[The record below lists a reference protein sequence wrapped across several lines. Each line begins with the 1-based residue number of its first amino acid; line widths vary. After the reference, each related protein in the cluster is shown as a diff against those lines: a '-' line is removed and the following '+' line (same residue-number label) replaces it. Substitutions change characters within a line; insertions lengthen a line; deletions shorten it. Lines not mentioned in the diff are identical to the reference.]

1 MTKKKV
7 KLEYITNDTSRKS
20 TFKKRKKGFL
30 KKIDELKTLCDIDTC
45 AIIYSPYDS
54 QPEVFPSPMG
64 AQRVITK
71 FKRMPQM
78 EQCKKMVNQ
87 EGFIK
92 QRISKINDQVKKLI
106 KDNREKEMT
115 RVMFQSMT
123 GMGLHGLNMLDFN
136 DLNWLISQN
145 LKDIQKRMENLNK
158 EACRGSKQL
167 QLVNPT
173 MVATPVSV
181 PVPIPVSAL
190 TPVPAPAST
199 LMPTQVDL
207 AMIMNTHWENQAQM
221 DDRGMERQS
230 IYEMNMDAM
239 TQRQPWFND
248 VVNQQENVGFDGEDL
263 IMPFEDQNFNA
274 IWSNP
279 FFP

>member
-1 MTKKKV
+1 MTRKKV
-7 KLEYITNDTSRKS
+7 KLEYITNDTARKS

-64 AQRVITK
+64 AQRVITN

-115 RVMFQSMT
+115 RVMFQSMI

-158 EACRGSKQL
+158 EAHQGSRQL

-173 MVATPVSV
+173 MVATPVHIPV
-181 PVPIPVSAL
+181 PVPAL
-190 TPVPAPAST
+190 IPVPAPTPTS
-199 LMPTQVDL
+199 MPVQIDL
-207 AMIMNTHWENQAQM
+207 AMLMNNHGENQVQM
-221 DDRGMERQS
+221 DTRGMERQS
-230 IYEMNMDAM
+230 IYDMNMDAM
-239 TQRQPWFND
+239 MQRQPWFND
-248 VVNQQENVGFDGEDL
+248 VVNQEENVDFNGEDL
-263 IMPFEDQNFNA
+263 IMPFEDQNFNT

-279 FFP
+279 FLP